1 MIEARIECM
10 AGEIVSTGATHL
22 AAIGNALL
30 KLDREAECR
39 RVPTET
45 VCAILEAAHQ
55 AACMLA
61 CKYPA
66 SAESSGFRVILAERD

>member
-10 AGEIVSTGATHL
+10 AGEIVSTGSTHL
-22 AAIGNALL
+22 AAIGHAIL
-30 KLDREAECR
+30 KLDQEARCK
-39 RVPTET
+39 VPVET

-55 AACMLA
+55 AACMMA